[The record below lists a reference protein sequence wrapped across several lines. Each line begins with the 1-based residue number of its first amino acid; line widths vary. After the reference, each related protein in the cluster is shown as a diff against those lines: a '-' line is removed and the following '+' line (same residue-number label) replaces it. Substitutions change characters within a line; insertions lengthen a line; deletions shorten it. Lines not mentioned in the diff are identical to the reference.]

1 MEKDLC
7 KTNEL
12 QLLYYHVVYTC
23 RITHLHGNLVV
34 KVQFWMLRQRFL
46 PNTATK
52 ASIAKGTTTTPATA
66 TDYAT
71 ATTIS
76 NTC

>member
-1 MEKDLC
+1 MRKDLC

-12 QLLYYHVVYTC
+12 KLLYYHVVYTC

-34 KVQFWMLRQRFL
+34 KVQFWMLRQRVL

-52 ASIAKGTTTTPATA
+52 ASMAKA